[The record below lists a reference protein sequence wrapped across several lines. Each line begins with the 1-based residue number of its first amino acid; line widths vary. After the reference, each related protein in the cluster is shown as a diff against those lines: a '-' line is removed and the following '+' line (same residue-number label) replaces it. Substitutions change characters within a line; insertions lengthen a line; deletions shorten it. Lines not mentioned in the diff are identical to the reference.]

1 MIGKLWG
8 WLFGEPTTPRSKI
21 VEAPVMSPESHVYVP
36 PPAPEPAPVH
46 TPVVEVAAEAPSTPA
61 EEIKTAV
68 AKNAKPKRNN
78 SRKNAAKKSK

>member
-8 WLFGEPTTPRSKI
+8 WLFGQPETPKSKI

-36 PPAPEPAPVH
+36 PPPPAPEPAPVH
-46 TPVVEVAAEAPSTPA
+46 TPVAEVPSTPA

-68 AKNAKPKRNN
+68 AKNTKRNN
-78 SRKNAAKKSK
+78 GRKNAAKKSK

>member
-8 WLFGEPTTPRSKI
+8 WLFSQPETPKSKI
-21 VEAPVMSPESHVYVP
+21 VEATVLSPESHVYVP

-46 TPVVEVAAEAPSTPA
+46 TPVVEAAVEVPSTPA

-68 AKNAKPKRNN
+68 AKNTKPKRNN
-78 SRKNAAKKSK
+78 GRKNAAKKSK